1 MHALHSCGSLHLDSI
16 VGSSEALQ
24 LVLVEHERTDSSVR
38 TDVSTLV
45 TLDTVV
51 LVPYRNEG
59 LNTTLLV
66 SGCTNLPRTVNG
78 VVLNEVRNL
87 QQVAGLSVD
96 RTNQLLNECRCV
108 VLLNLIIRQVSP
120 LRLNSQLNIL
130 TTTVDSSVVLINNVL
145 TLSAV
150 RLQGSSLHLL
160 NSELYGDNAGDTEE
174 CTLQDGVGAVAQT
187 NLLCNLGSVDSIY
200 SNVVLCEV
208 ALYLV
213 RHELLE
219 LVGVEDGVQ
228 QELTVLLQTTS
239 HVVHVEVSLNVA
251 SHEVRCGYQIGR
263 ADRCIT
269 ETQVRAGETS

>member
-1 MHALHSCGSLHLDSI
+1 MHTLHSCRSLHLESLET
-16 VGSSEALQ
+16 VELSEL
-24 LVLVEHERTDSSVR
+24 LVSKNEWTDSSVR

-51 LVPYRNEG
+51 LVPSWNEG

-87 QQVAGLSVD
+87 QQVTSLSVD
-96 RTNQLLNECRCV
+96 RTNQLLNECRSIV
-108 VLLNLIIRQVSP
+108 GLNLIIRQVSP
-120 LRLNSQLNIL
+120 LRLNGQLYIL
-130 TTTVDSSVVLINNVL
+130 TTTVDSSVVLINYVL
-145 TLSAV
+145 TLSSV

-160 NSELYGDNAGDTEE
+160 NSELYRDNAGDTEE
-174 CTLQDGVGAVAQT
+174 CTLQDSVGTVTQT
-187 NLLCNLGSVDSIY
+187 NLLCNLGSVDGIY

-208 ALYLV
+208 TLYLV

-219 LVGVEDGVQ
+219 LVGVEDCVQ

-239 HVVHVEVSLNVA
+239 HVVHVQVSLNVA
-251 SHEVRCGYQIGR
+251 SYEVRCSYQVGR